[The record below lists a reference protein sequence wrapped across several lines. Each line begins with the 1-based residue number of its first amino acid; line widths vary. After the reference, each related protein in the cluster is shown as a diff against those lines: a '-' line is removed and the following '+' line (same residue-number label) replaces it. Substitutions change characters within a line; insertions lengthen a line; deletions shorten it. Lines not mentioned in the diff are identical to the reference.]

1 MTATTTV
8 SPAEATQTSDL
19 YALDPKAAMAA
30 PQNMKERWKFLGPGM
45 IMSAAVIGSGEL
57 ITTTTMGARVGFA
70 LLWLIVLSTL
80 VKVWVQMELA
90 TYTILNGI
98 PAMQA
103 YARVPFRVGKASWIN
118 VLWII
123 MDFAKM
129 FQRGGIIGGAVTAF
143 SIMLP
148 IVGEPLGH
156 ASLVIWTV
164 IMLAITIG
172 LNVLNKYKLLENV
185 SFWMVVV
192 FTLTTIGLAAA
203 LPATRFAFGWSDIA
217 SGFTFNI
224 PAGAVGIAFAVFGL
238 TGVGADEMTTY
249 TYWCMEKGYARWAG
263 PDDGSEERAQRA
275 VGWIKVM
282 RLDIM
287 VSWVICTLCTLSF
300 YIMGAAVLHPQGLN
314 PSGNDVIL
322 TLSHMYS
329 DVMGPAGYYIF
340 LIGAIGVLWSTFIA
354 STASVPRLWANNLA
368 TFGVFDWHN
377 VRLRNR
383 LIRIFTIVMPCIWA
397 ATYLGVKS
405 PVFMVM
411 IGGIGGAVFLAAV
424 VVATWYLRLTG
435 VPKRF
440 RANIFLNSMFI
451 LSTIAITALSVYS
464 LLTALGIEI
473 G

>member
-1 MTATTTV
+1 MTATITTV
-8 SPAEATQTSDL
+8 PPQTADL
-19 YALDPKAAMAA
+19 YALDPKEAMTA
-30 PQNMKERWKFLGPGM
+30 PETMRERWKFLGPGM

-70 LLWLIVLSTL
+70 LLWLIVISTL

-90 TYTILNGI
+90 TYTILNGV

-103 YARVPFRVGKASWIN
+103 YARVPFRIGQASWIN
-118 VLWII
+118 VLWFL

-156 ASLVIWTV
+156 TSLVIWTS
-164 IMLAITIG
+164 IMLVITIG
-172 LNVLNKYKLLENV
+172 LNVLNKYKLLEKV
-185 SFWMVVV
+185 AFWMVVV
-192 FTLTTIGLAAA
+192 FTVTTLGLAAS
-203 LPATRFAFGWSDIA
+203 LPATKFAFGWADIA
-217 SGFTFNI
+217 SGFSFNI
-224 PAGAVGIAFAVFGL
+224 PAGAVGIAIAVFGL

-249 TYWCMEKGYARWAG
+249 TYWCMEKGYARWTG

-275 VGWIKVM
+275 IGWIKVM

-287 VSWVICTLCTLSF
+287 VSWLICTLCTLSF
-300 YIMGAAVLHPQGLN
+300 YTMGAAVLHPQGLN
-314 PSGNDVIL
+314 PKGNDVIL

-329 DVMGPAGYYIF
+329 DVLGPTGYYIF

-368 TFGVFDWHN
+368 TFGVFKWHN
-377 VRLRNR
+377 VALRNK

-397 ATYLGVKS
+397 ATYLGMKS
-405 PVFMVM
+405 PVVMVM
-411 IGGIGGAVFLAAV
+411 IGGIGGAIFLAAV
-424 VVATWYLRLTG
+424 VVATWYLRVTG

-440 RANIFLNSMFI
+440 KSSRFLNVVFI
-451 LSTIAITALSVYS
+451 LSTIAIAALSVTS
-464 LLTALGIEI
+464 LLSALGISV